1 MRWRT
6 LRTSEVIAEFDR
18 AEVTIQTQVPAKES
32 VVDRLFED
40 ASDRPV
46 LAPPGSSVEGKKR
59 IEDRNALKK
68 DTAAIR
74 AESFRG
80 PTPETEQSLMAELQ
94 YLRALHEGDKWA
106 RANEATVTGLLPQNA
121 IVRFRDTGETV
132 FIVKAWLCAALCWPA
147 REIGPGVWI
156 RDEEATSLVWK
167 TIFALDEVKV
177 HWSDWKSPLR
187 MYCEREACHL
197 VLGSILSPPSPH
209 VSL

>member
-6 LRTSEVIAEFDR
+6 LRTSEVIAEFER
-18 AEVTIQTQVPAKES
+18 AEVTMQTQVPAKES

-46 LAPPGSSVEGKKR
+46 LAPSGSSHEEKKR
-59 IEDRNALKK
+59 IEERSALKK
-68 DTAAIR
+68 ATAAIR

-94 YLRALHEGDKWA
+94 YLRALHEAYNGA
-106 RANEATVTGLLPQNA
+106 RANEATITGLLPQNA

-147 REIGPGVWI
+147 REIGPGVWV
-156 RDEEATSLVWK
+156 RDADARGLVWK
-167 TIFALDEVKV
+167 TIFALEDVVV
-177 HWSDWKSPLR
+177 HWTEWKSPLR
-187 MYCEREACHL
+187 MYCEREAWHL
-197 VLGSILSPPSPH
+197 VL
-209 VSL
+209 